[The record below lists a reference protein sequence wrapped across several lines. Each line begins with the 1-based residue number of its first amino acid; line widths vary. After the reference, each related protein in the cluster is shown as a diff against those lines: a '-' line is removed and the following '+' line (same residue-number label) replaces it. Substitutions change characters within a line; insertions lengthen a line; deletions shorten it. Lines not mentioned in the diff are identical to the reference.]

1 MPERTGDPE
10 GSGARDDVADADRL
24 HLHSLGYAQEL
35 HRGLG
40 LFSNFA
46 ISFSIIS
53 VLSGG
58 FTAFAIGAIYG
69 GPLAV
74 TAGWIVVGGFALC
87 VGMALAEICS
97 AYPTAGGLYYWS
109 AKLAVRHGPR
119 WSWFTGWFNFL
130 GQIGVIASVD
140 YALANY
146 VVAFVNLYSGPD
158 GPVLRPT
165 AGTLF
170 VVYLVVLAA
179 HGRAVLAVQR
189 HVKDACTEPFDV
201 TGL

>member
-74 TAGWIVVGGFALC
+74 TASHQA
-87 VGMALAEICS
+87 
-97 AYPTAGGLYYWS
+97 
-109 AKLAVRHGPR
+109 R
-119 WSWFTGWFNFL
+119 
-130 GQIGVIASVD
+130 Q
-140 YALANY
+140 
-146 VVAFVNLYSGPD
+146 FVMSQPVSGA
-158 GPVLRPT
+158 T
-165 AGTLF
+165 TLKTSSQ
-170 VVYLVVLAA
+170 VCWL
-179 HGRAVLAVQR
+179 
-189 HVKDACTEPFDV
+189 
-201 TGL
+201 